1 MRLTLRTLLAYLDD
15 VLDPT
20 SAKDIGQRIQ
30 ENSAAME
37 QVERIRAVL
46 RKRRIGAPEI
56 AGPGSGPDPNIVAE
70 YLDNTLTPE
79 AIAELEKLCLDSDM
93 HLAEAAASHQ
103 ILSIVLG
110 EPIEVPATLKE
121 RMYAVGHVTRSIET
135 VPAAD
140 AARSGAVAAGAAA
153 GAGVVAAGAPS
164 SAARIEPQIPD
175 YLRRKPWGSRI
186 TAGLLV
192 ALGLGWLVWVLNDQS
207 LKPTVPSDALAQG
220 DVPSPPAEPAPGET
234 PAPAAPAPAVADGN
248 LVPPVPDLNEP
259 APAVPPMGGTTAV
272 VATAPIA
279 KPSEMAAAPA
289 PPVPA
294 TTPEPMPPVPVP
306 ATTPMPAPMP
316 AATVPPAPMPGTVPA
331 PPAPMPPVA
340 PAVPPLKFAD
350 ILYGSTDGVALL
362 QQAGDWTVLPR
373 RSVIHAQETIGVPEP
388 FDATFQIEGGK
399 LDLTAFGETAV
410 RFSPST
416 PAVSFGVVISRGKV
430 LITRTSV
437 PADPPVKMQ
446 LTVAGRVYEVT
457 FPEANTVVGLDVVPP
472 QPFGR
477 PADGMPLPVAG
488 GLVVSRGSVTVQPA
502 GGAAVAIRPDAGEL
516 TWMELAAGKAQGQ
529 LKALPAWMVPG
540 GIKVTPTQKQ
550 FARSFEKEFALEQT
564 VSQSIPAVSKSD
576 IARMAEAAVRT
587 LTLTGNYRELVRSL
601 QSKHEEARIAAI
613 IGLREWLAENPQNE
627 VLLTEEVGRV
637 FPDSDVPGV
646 ITLLWGF
653 PPQAARD
660 PQASRQIVDVLTH
673 DDIAIRELGFFH
685 LVTLT
690 GKTYSYKPVLPK
702 GQRDA
707 AYARWEE
714 HLKKVGALLPPEMQ

>member
-79 AIAELEKLCLDSDM
+79 AIGELEKLCLDSDM

-121 RMYAVGHVTRSIET
+121 RMYAVGHVTRSTET
-135 VPAAD
+135 GPPAEAS
-140 AARSGAVAAGAAA
+140 RSGAVAAGTAAA
-153 GAGVVAAGAPS
+153 AAAAVGGASVA

-234 PAPAAPAPAVADGN
+234 PAPVAPAVADGN

-259 APAVPPMGGTTAV
+259 APAVPPTVGTAAV
-272 VATAPIA
+272 AATTEMA
-279 KPSEMAAAPA
+279 KPSEIAAAPA
-289 PPVPA
+289 PPVPGA
-294 TTPEPMPPVPVP
+294 TTPEGTPPAPMP

-316 AATVPPAPMPGTVPA
+316 AATVPPAPMPGAIPA

-340 PAVPPLKFAD
+340 PAQPPLKFAD

-399 LDLTAFGETAV
+399 LELTAFGETAV
-410 RFSPST
+410 RFAPST
-416 PAVSFGVVISRGKV
+416 PAVSFGVVIPRGKV
-430 LITRTSV
+430 LISRTSV
-437 PADPPVKMQ
+437 PAESPIKMQ
-446 LTVAGRVYEVT
+446 LTVAGRIYEVT
-457 FPEANTVVGLDVVPP
+457 FPEINTVVGLDVVPP

-477 PADGMPLPVAG
+477 PADGMPLPVSG

-502 GGAAVAIRPDAGEL
+502 GGPAVAIRPDGGEL
-516 TWMELAAGKAQGQ
+516 TWMELAAGKSQGQ
-529 LKALPAWMVPG
+529 LKGLPGWMVPG
-540 GIKVTPTQKQ
+540 GIKVTPVQKQ

-564 VSQSIPAVSKSD
+564 VSQSIPAVAKAD

-613 IGLREWLAENPQNE
+613 VGLREWLAENPQNE

-637 FPDSDVPGV
+637 FPDGDVPGIV
-646 ITLLWGF
+646 SLLWGF
-653 PPQAARD
+653 PLQAARD
-660 PQASRQIVDVLTH
+660 PQVSRQIVDVLTH

-685 LVTLT
+685 LVTFT

-714 HLKKVGALLPPEMQ
+714 HLKKFGALLPPEVQ